1 MISGAGQSKQGR
13 SGATTPLPSA
23 RCFSYYFNPH
33 PFPGDIYSLSRRT
46 PKVNR
51 RNFL

>member
-1 MISGAGQSKQGR
+1 MISGAGRNKQKR

-23 RCFSYYFNPH
+23 RCFSYYFNPL
-33 PFPGDIYSLSRRT
+33 PFLGDTCSLSRRT